1 MDIFKFN
8 NPTNDMKMES
18 GELINGLT
26 SKTWIERYRDPGEF
40 KLIAPARTN
49 IRNTLPIGSFIS
61 HVNTKEIMIVEN
73 HEISGKKGDDIEI
86 TVTGSS
92 FETILHQRIVGSNR
106 KLTSV
111 QPYQDYVLDKDLTW
125 RQLVN
130 LIRFYIDIN
139 FLVDPNDELPYVS
152 VDQVVDAAIP
162 SDYLGE
168 VIERVLERGSVY
180 EHVLNLLSI
189 DNLGIKTIRPPDEAN
204 GPNTTLQIHRGI
216 DRSKEIIFSYALGQF
231 ENLDYL
237 FSNKPLKNA
246 ALVSTTW
253 CEMMV
258 YADESAKRDRRV
270 MNVEATDIDQDHDS
284 MPEGFALDLVS
295 IAMDQ
300 RGRKALKAQSEV
312 ALRRADLVQDSTVY
326 KYRTDYDLGDVVGI
340 SGAYLTGQTDS
351 TTLRVIEHIE
361 SEDENGSVAYPTL
374 AIDPPVE

>member
-8 NPTNDMKMES
+8 NPVSDTKMES

-49 IRNTLPIGSFIS
+49 IRNILPTGTLIS

-106 KLTSV
+106 KLMSV
-111 QPYQDYVLDKDLTW
+111 QPYKDYTLAKDLTW
-125 RQLVN
+125 RQIVN
-130 LIRFYIDIN
+130 LIRFYIDIQ
-139 FLVDPNDELPYVS
+139 FLVDPKDEIPYVS
-152 VDQVVDAAIP
+152 VSQIVDQVIP
-162 SDYLGE
+162 SEYVGE
-168 VIERVLERGSVY
+168 ILDRILERGSVY
-180 EHVLNLLSI
+180 EHVLNLLTI
-189 DNLGIKTIRPPDEAN
+189 DNLGIKTIRPPDKDN
-204 GPNTTLQIHRGI
+204 GPNTTLQIHRGV

-258 YADESAKRDRRV
+258 YADESAKYDRRV
-270 MNVEATDIDQDHDS
+270 MSVEALDIDQDHDS
-284 MPEGFALDLVS
+284 MPEGLALDLVS

-312 ALRRADLVQDSTVY
+312 ALRRADLTQDSTVY
-326 KYRTDYDLGDVVGI
+326 KFRTDYDLGDLVAI
-340 SGAYLTGQTDS
+340 SGAYLTGETDT

-361 SEDENGSVAYPTL
+361 SEDQNGSVAYPTL
-374 AIDPPVE
+374 AMDPPAQ